1 LKNLTKYFLNKD
13 ILFKEIKEIFP
24 KEIGSRKKI
33 GIYLATSVTKEY
45 YSIFLIDAKSRFIRK
60 NAIELIALNDK
71 LETFVDHNFKRK
83 ELLILSPLCSKTKK
97 FLQDNKWKV
106 RIDFM

>member
-1 LKNLTKYFLNKD
+1 MKDLTKYFLDKE
-13 ILFKEIKEIFP
+13 ILFKEIKEIYP
-24 KEIGSRKKI
+24 KEISSRKKI
-33 GIYLATSVTKEY
+33 KIYLATSVTKEY
-45 YSIFLIDAKSRFIRK
+45 YLIFIINSKSRFIRK
-60 NAIELIALNDK
+60 NANELIELNNK

-83 ELLILSPLCSKTKK
+83 ELLISSSLCKKAKK